1 MEGFTDQFVVV
12 GEMCSAVNTGVG
24 SVAVRQIFSEGLRHF
39 LLLRLLARLLAVL
52 GGAHAWLV
60 LGH

>member
-24 SVAVRQIFSEGLRHF
+24 SVAVRQIFSEGLGDF
-39 LLLRLLARLLAVL
+39 LLLRLLASLADL
-52 GGAHAWLV
+52 GGAHAWLG
-60 LGH
+60 LRH